1 MALNIKDPETEKA
14 VRTLARRRGLTLT
27 EAVRQAVKSELD
39 KDELSEEEKARRVA
53 EGRRWLA
60 ELYKKYDIKPAER
73 SMTKE
78 EMDEIVGYDENG
90 MWGRSSSTPQ
100 PLSRS

>member
-14 VRTLARRRGLTLT
+14 VRQLARRRGLSLT
-27 EAVRQAVKSELD
+27 EAVRMAVRSELD

-53 EGRRWLA
+53 AAHAWMNEF
-60 ELYKKYDIKPAER
+60 YKKYGIKPAER

-78 EMDEIVGYDENG
+78 EMDDIVGYDENG
-90 MWGRSSSTPQ
+90 MWG
-100 PLSRS
+100 